1 MQEAV
6 LRNELKAFVDEKKD
20 KHGDGVVTF
29 GEFLEAFRVHED
41 PGNTEDINKMTEEF
55 KQLKAA
61 QE

>member
-1 MQEAV
+1 MVKSALQEAV

-41 PGNTEDINKMTEEF
+41 PGNTEDISTR
-55 KQLKAA
+55 
-61 QE
+61 